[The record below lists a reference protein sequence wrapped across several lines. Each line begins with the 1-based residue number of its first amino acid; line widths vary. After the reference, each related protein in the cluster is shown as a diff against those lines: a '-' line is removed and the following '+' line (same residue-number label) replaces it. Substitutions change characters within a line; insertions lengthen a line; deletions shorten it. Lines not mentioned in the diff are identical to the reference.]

1 MKEIDMQQEKDK
13 SPKQAYEKPRLRV
26 IELAAEEILAVG
38 CKTSPGNFSGKLGQ
52 GCANPLCSVAS
63 GS

>member
-1 MKEIDMQQEKDK
+1 MQQKKDK
-13 SPKQAYEKPRLRV
+13 TPKRAYEKPRLRI

-38 CKTSPGNFSGKLGQ
+38 CKTAPGNPSGKLGS
-52 GCANPLCSVAS
+52 GCTNPLCSIAT

>member
-1 MKEIDMQQEKDK
+1 MQQKKDK
-13 SPKQAYEKPRLRV
+13 TPRLPYEKPRLRI

-38 CKTSPGNFSGKLGQ
+38 CKTSLRDPSGKLAS
-52 GCANPLCSVAS
+52 GCTNPLCSIAT